1 MAGFTPS
8 QLQVARALTRAP
20 LYSTAGPKVRKAEA
34 EAGIVESSL
43 SNPAGGDRD
52 SIGVLQQRPSQGW
65 GSPQQLASIAYES
78 QQFLKRAIP
87 IAGKYGSAGQLAQ
100 AVQRSA
106 FPERYDEH
114 SAEAAQLLAELGGSP
129 AAHQALSAVGASS
142 APAGAT
148 AAQQQ
153 DVASLLAQLAP
164 AQQGSS
170 LASTPLARPASAG
183 GPEQAAT
190 GPRVPSQLSPAQPK
204 GPDIN
209 SLLKAVQQIS
219 QDGSTE
225 PAASSTSTAA
235 PGAAQAPKVA
245 SSGKGL
251 TAPVGVVKFDGKPVA
266 AWIAPALAEAQRLG
280 WKGTVESGYRSK
292 AEQERIYNSGVRP
305 AAVPGTSNHE
315 IKAFPG
321 GAVDVTEAAQLSK
334 ILQGTRY
341 AKLLVWAGSKDPVHF
356 SHPVNGR
363 Y

>member
-183 GPEQAAT
+183 GPEQVST

-219 QDGSTE
+219 QDGESAPSSQAE
-225 PAASSTSTAA
+225 GSAAPAAQS
-235 PGAAQAPKVA
+235 PKVA
-245 SSGKGL
+245 SGGKGL
-251 TAPVGVVKFDGKPVA
+251 TAPVGVTKFDGKPVA

-315 IKAFPG
+315 LKAFPG
-321 GAVDVTEAAQLSK
+321 GAVDVTEAAELSK
-334 ILQGTRY
+334 ILAGTRY

-356 SHPVNGR
+356 SHPHNGS